1 VNAIVSLLDADYDR
15 VVRDLWDELEHDFG
29 VTAQYANPFT
39 HFSFHV
45 ADDYDLDRLRPILD
59 GLIHDHGPFTVG
71 TSGLGVFTG
80 ARPVLFVPVV
90 RSPELDALHGALWSR
105 CTAAFGVG
113 LPYYAPDAW
122 VPHVTL
128 AQGPAAVEH
137 FPDVVRAM
145 IHREFDWRLRV
156 DNLAVIEDGGEDR
169 GLRLNV
175 SLEGTVP

>member
-1 VNAIVSLLDADYDR
+1 VNAIVSLLDEEHDQT
-15 VVRDLWDELEHDFG
+15 VRNLWAELEGDYG

-45 ADDYDLDRLRPILD
+45 SDDYDLDELRQILE
-59 GLIHDHGPFTVG
+59 GLIRDHRPFTVG

-80 ARPVLFVPVV
+80 DRPVLFVPVV

-105 CTAAFGVG
+105 CTGAFGVG

-122 VPHVTL
+122 VPHITL
-128 AQGPAAVEH
+128 AQGPAAAER

-145 IHREFDWRLRV
+145 TRREFSWRLRV
-156 DNLAVIEDGGEDR
+156 ETLAVIEDGGEDR

-175 SLEGTVP
+175 PLA